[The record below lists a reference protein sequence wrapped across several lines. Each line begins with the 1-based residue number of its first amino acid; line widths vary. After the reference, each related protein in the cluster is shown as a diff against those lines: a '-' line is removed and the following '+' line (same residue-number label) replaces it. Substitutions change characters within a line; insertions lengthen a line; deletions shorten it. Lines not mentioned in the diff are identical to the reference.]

1 MLAKGPSAALVVRG
15 VAVAVTRPRAE
26 EFRWPTKG
34 GRRLGLTLFVLVGV
48 LFGASCAVDFT
59 NPNVPGGSIS
69 CNPTEEQINPFYVEV
84 LVNELTQCNGC
95 HSAKDPAGSYGF
107 SIPVDATDAKG
118 KKDAYCY
125 HFTKWDDN
133 TLIDYPT
140 SEDHVA
146 KGGNEYTKAQLPK
159 LAEWVQ
165 NRFQ

>member
-1 MLAKGPSAALVVRG
+1 MPAKGPSAALVVRG
-15 VAVAVTRPRAE
+15 GAVAVTRPRAE

-69 CNPTEEQINPFYVEV
+69 CNPTETQINFFYEEV
-84 LVNELTQCNGC
+84 LVKELEQCLGC
-95 HSAKDPAGSYGF
+95 HDKSGAFAGSYGF
-107 SIPVDATDAKG
+107 SEPADASDEAG

-140 SEDHVA
+140 SADH
-146 KGGNEYTKAQLPK
+146 KTRPFSKSDLPN